1 VGLASAEPALASCTA
16 TSASVTSCQTLR
28 PAASAVTAAA
38 PKTVR
43 QASPT
48 GLART
53 GYLVPLYSF
62 RCPSCGRVEERLQS
76 GFEPVV
82 PRCECGPWMIL
93 QLTPSAVVYKG
104 NGWAKRDRD
113 KVNRQGA

>member
-1 VGLASAEPALASCTA
+1 MASAEPALVSCTA
-16 TSASVTSCQTLR
+16 TSVSATSCRIVR
-28 PAASAVTAAA
+28 PAVSAVTAAA
-38 PKTVR
+38 HKTVR

-48 GLART
+48 GLALT
-53 GYLVPLYSF
+53 GYLVPLYEF
-62 RCPSCGRVEERLQS
+62 KCPTCGRIEERLQS

-104 NGWAKRDRD
+104 KGWAKRDRD
-113 KVNRQGA
+113 KVSRQGA

>member
-16 TSASVTSCQTLR
+16 TSASATSCRTLQ
-28 PAASAVTAAA
+28 PAESAATAAA
-38 PKTVR
+38 HKTVR
-43 QASPT
+43 LASRT

-53 GYLVPLYSF
+53 GNLMPLYEF
-62 RCPSCGRVEERLQS
+62 KCPTCGRIEQRLQVS
-76 GFEPVV
+76 YEPVR

-104 NGWAKRDRD
+104 KGWAKRDRD
-113 KVNRQGA
+113 KVKKQGA